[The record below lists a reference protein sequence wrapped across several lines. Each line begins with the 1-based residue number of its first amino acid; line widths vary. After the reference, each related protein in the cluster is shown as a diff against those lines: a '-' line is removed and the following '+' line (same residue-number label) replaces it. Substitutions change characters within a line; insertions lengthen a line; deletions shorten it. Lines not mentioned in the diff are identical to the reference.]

1 MAAFTPMTTT
11 TNGWALDEGSKGK
24 GDGGRD
30 QTMKVSNMQIRVE
43 ICLDTPWFEEQNY
56 TLLLDRKE
64 MFIFFHLT
72 MKVVMLRKGNLQN

>member
-1 MAAFTPMTTT
+1 MTTT
-11 TNGWALDEGSKGK
+11 TYGWALDKGSKGK
-24 GDGGRD
+24 GDGRGD

-43 ICLDTPWFEEQNY
+43 TCLDTPWFEEPNY

-72 MKVVMLRKGNLQN
+72 RRVVMLRKGNLQI